1 MPKIMDY
8 ISFESNDKSYLEI
21 KAKFDYMN
29 FLYPELPS
37 NNWLKIHHKP
47 MIRNAKSVRA
57 KRKRD
62 RYKYYKK
69 YIEPHV
75 FEILASV
82 IDNQLSFLSCE
93 NFITNFVDVKNFNIG
108 EKAE

>member
-37 NNWLKIHHKP
+37 NNWLKMHHKP
-47 MIRNAKSVRA
+47 VIRNAKSVRA

-75 FEILASV
+75 FEILTSV

-93 NFITNFVDVKNFNIG
+93 NFITNFVDVKISI
-108 EKAE
+108 